1 MKKLAILIAIVLMI
15 STVSGCSKYQKAN
28 IIGLTKVQVQE
39 RYGDFDLNGAP
50 FMAKDGSYQG
60 FGYGYLLQE
69 SHVGYLGTNPAVYFF
84 IVFDKNDI
92 AIDCY
97 KGYHSNGG

>member
-15 STVSGCSKYQKAN
+15 STFSGCSKYQKAN

-39 RYGDFDLNGAP
+39 RYVDFDLNGAP